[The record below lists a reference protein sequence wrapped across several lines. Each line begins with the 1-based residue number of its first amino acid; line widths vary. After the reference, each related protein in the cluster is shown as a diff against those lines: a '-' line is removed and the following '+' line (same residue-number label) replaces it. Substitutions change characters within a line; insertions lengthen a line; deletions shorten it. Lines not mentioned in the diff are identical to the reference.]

1 MMDYLLINEKYLYV
15 VSQQELVDM
24 ESSKVRHITLDVSNT
39 NFEEKENSKL
49 TEFDRIQQFVE
60 ELKCL
65 NK

>member
-1 MMDYLLINEKYLYV
+1 MDYLLINEKYLYV